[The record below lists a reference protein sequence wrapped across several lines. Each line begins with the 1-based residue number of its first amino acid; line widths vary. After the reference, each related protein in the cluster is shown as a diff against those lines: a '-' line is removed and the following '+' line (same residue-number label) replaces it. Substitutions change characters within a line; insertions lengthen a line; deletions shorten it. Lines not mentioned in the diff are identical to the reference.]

1 MASLPK
7 QEGQYKERVEG
18 YNDLIFDLMKNDYSI
33 EYIINSCGGGSILY
47 QDTANY
53 LNVLKRLDP
62 HKINIGQIAPIN
74 TKRFLSLSYSNEAR
88 KFLKNNEHIKFNT
101 EEVEGNIL
109 YKNIDGYNLNINE
122 IGQFSSGEDQFYY
135 LRDTEGSSTSS
146 ILSLIRDSS
155 INITINDTINNQKKR
170 I

>member
-1 MASLPK
+1 MLP
-7 QEGQYKERVEG
+7 VV
-18 YNDLIFDLMKNDYSI
+18 IFYQKRTKTITNNYSI

-88 KFLKNNEHIKFNT
+88 KFLKN
-101 EEVEGNIL
+101 
-109 YKNIDGYNLNINE
+109 
-122 IGQFSSGEDQFYY
+122 S
-135 LRDTEGSSTSS
+135 
-146 ILSLIRDSS
+146 
-155 INITINDTINNQKKR
+155 
-170 I
+170 